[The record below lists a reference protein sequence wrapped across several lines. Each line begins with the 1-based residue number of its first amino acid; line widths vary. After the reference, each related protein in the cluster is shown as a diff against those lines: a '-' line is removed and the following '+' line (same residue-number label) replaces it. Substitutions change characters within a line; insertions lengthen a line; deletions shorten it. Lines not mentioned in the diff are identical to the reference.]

1 MGIREEVQTE
11 CMSLSISTVPGW
23 NPVRP
28 HRIIN
33 YKIAQKESGGDFD
46 PYCWLSEANHM
57 RPRWAKFESSL
68 VRLGSYAYDCGC
80 GGVSIPG
87 LGSGPGPEHFRVPSL
102 RQSPPVVAIVSQDPT
117 NHASVLTVMDLLA
130 QQTMK

>member
-23 NPVRP
+23 NPVWP

-87 LGSGPGPEHFRVPSL
+87 LGSGPGPEPSECL
-102 RQSPPVVAIVSQDPT
+102 HYDKAHPSSLWCPRIPRIM
-117 NHASVLTVMDLLA
+117 HLC
-130 QQTMK
+130 